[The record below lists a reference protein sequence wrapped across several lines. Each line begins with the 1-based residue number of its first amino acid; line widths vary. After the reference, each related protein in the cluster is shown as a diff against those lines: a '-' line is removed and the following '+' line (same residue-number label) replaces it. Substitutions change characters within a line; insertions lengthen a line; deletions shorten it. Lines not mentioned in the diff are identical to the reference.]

1 MSTGTQVEVVMPQM
15 GVSVAEG
22 TITRWL
28 KQPGDSIA
36 LDEPLLEIST
46 DKVDTEVPSPGEGIL
61 IEVRVQEGETV
72 EVGTV
77 LAVIGPGGSGDR
89 RARKPAGD
97 ADARGRA
104 RCAVGDRF
112 GARASRGIRAGHAGA
127 KPAARARDAALA
139 GAGPSRRSLP
149 PRRRARRRQRRR
161 VLHRRAPATG
171 RPSSRPSSRGSRRS
185 TESTRARSLGR
196 ARAVA

>member
-1 MSTGTQVEVVMPQM
+1 MSTGTQIEVVMPQM

-61 IEVRVQEGETV
+61 AEVRVQEGETV
-72 EVGTV
+72 EVGHR
-77 LAVIGPGGSGDR
+77 ARRDRSRGSGAR

-97 ADARGRA
+97 ADARGGA
-104 RCAVGDRF
+104 APAVR
-112 GARASRGIRAGHAGA
+112 RRPSLSRH
-127 KPAARARDAALA
+127 
-139 GAGPSRRSLP
+139 PSRS
-149 PRRRARRRQRRR
+149 RRRQARR
-161 VLHRRAPATG
+161 P
-171 RPSSRPSSRGSRRS
+171 RP
-185 TESTRARSLGR
+185 
-196 ARAVA
+196 